1 MVKEDLQRSEG
12 QVSKIPTA
20 TYIALANYTVAGSAK
35 ADITFSNIPAT
46 YRDLVLVIQGTANTG
61 TNIGIYPNNDSSNL
75 SAVFAAGNGSTT
87 SSGTL
92 SAGQVG
98 FLYTTIG
105 DVTVNIMDYAVTDKH
120 KTLLARANNAGNQV
134 QMLAGRW
141 ASTTAITSLVLTAF
155 GNTFSIGTTFALYG
169 IVSQAG

>member
-1 MVKEDLQRSEG
+1 
-12 QVSKIPTA
+12 
-20 TYIALANYTVAGSAK
+20 
-35 ADITFSNIPAT
+35 
-46 YRDLVLVIQGTANTG
+46 VIQGTANTG

-169 IVSQAG
+169 IVS